1 MTQVSLPNEKFLQKE
16 FVVPTVFKIM
26 EPYLSFV
33 DLLPKVKT
41 DSRAVRYKKESV
53 SASTDTKKR
62 KPTTRTPSARFPFV
76 DVSTISIESA
86 LLNQEGF
93 AIRIDEDAVQ
103 FTEGIDQINRA
114 FNRVGYWLAQDVNT
128 QTGDALTDGATTPTW
143 TPTAVW
149 SDATATP
156 IDDLIRLSAQMDR
169 EGYPYAMTDVYIQ
182 YQNYTEMLQY
192 LTAIDISADKQK
204 TLYGVPNMTRRDID
218 IPVLGATVHSLKS
231 GITEGNVLAM
241 DKDSPAGTIF
251 YNNNPKYS
259 TSNITYQ
266 TGDGES
272 KTVPNVGFNYNTYVE
287 DDTHDT
293 VMQFWVDQVTV
304 VKEPYAALYDS
315 GI

>member
-26 EPYLSFV
+26 EPYLSFI

-41 DSRAVRYKKESV
+41 DARAVRYKQESV
-53 SASTDTKKR
+53 SASSDTKK
-62 KPTTRTPSARFPFV
+62 KTPVIHTPSARFPFV
-76 DVSTISIESA
+76 DITTISIESA

-93 AIRIDEDAVQ
+93 AIKIDEDAIQ

-114 FNRVGYWLAQDVNT
+114 YTRVAYQLAQHVNT
-128 QTGDALTDGATTPTW
+128 ITGTSLTGGATTPSW
-143 TPTAVW
+143 TPTTTW
-149 SDATATP
+149 DGATATP
-156 IDDLIRLSAQMDR
+156 VDDLLKLAAQMHR
-169 EGYPYAMTDVYIQ
+169 EGYPYGLTDVYVHSD
-182 YQNYTEMLQY
+182 NYFELLQY
-192 LTAIDISADKQK
+192 LTAMDIDGDKQK
-204 TLYGVPNMTRRDID
+204 NLYGVPTMSSMDID
-218 IPVLGATVHSLKS
+218 IPVVGATIHGLDS
-231 GITEGNVLAM
+231 GISEGYALGM
-241 DKDSPAGTIF
+241 DKRNPAGTLF

-259 TSNITYQ
+259 TANITYQ
-266 TGDGES
+266 TGDGNS
-272 KTVPNVGFNYNTYVE
+272 KTVPNIGFNYNSYVE